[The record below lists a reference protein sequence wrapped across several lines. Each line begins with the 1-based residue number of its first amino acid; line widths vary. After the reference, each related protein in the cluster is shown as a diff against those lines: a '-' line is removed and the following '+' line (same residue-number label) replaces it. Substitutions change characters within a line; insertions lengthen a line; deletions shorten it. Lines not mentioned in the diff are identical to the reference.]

1 MFYNLKR
8 IRESHDLTQRELANI
23 LKISKS
29 SYNNFETGTQ
39 IIPLKHLNNFC
50 QYFQVSMD
58 FVCGLSNIGQKENK
72 VVRLNKRI
80 IGYRIKKIRLKKQL
94 TQEQL
99 ASILN
104 TSQSNISSYENGK
117 TLILTAFA
125 YTIAKELKVS
135 LDYLTGRSDN
145 IKIIRKKKRIKVIKR

>member
-8 IRESHDLTQRELANI
+8 IRESHDLTQREMANI

-50 QYFQVSMD
+50 SYFQVTMD
-58 FVCGLSNIGQKENK
+58 FVCGLSNVNQKETK
-72 VVRLNKRI
+72 LIRLNKKV
-80 IGYRIKKIRLKKQL
+80 IGYRIKKLRLKKNL
-94 TQEQL
+94 TQEEL
-99 ASILN
+99 ALMLN

-125 YTIAKELKVS
+125 YTIAKEFKIS
-135 LDYLTGRSDN
+135 LDYLVGRSDS
-145 IKIIRKKKRIKVIKR
+145 IKIMRKKRKVVKQ